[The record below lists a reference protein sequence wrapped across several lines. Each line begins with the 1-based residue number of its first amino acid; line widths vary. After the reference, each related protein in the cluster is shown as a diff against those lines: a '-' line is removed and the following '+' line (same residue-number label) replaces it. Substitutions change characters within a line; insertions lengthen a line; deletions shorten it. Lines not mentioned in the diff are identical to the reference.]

1 MKNTDIHSNWFSP
14 LNNLVGDIL
23 EVQKLMSN
31 VKDMIEIWKLL
42 SKTVKHQNNS
52 KEKVEEKEKE
62 KKDTTSYHADSVE
75 TNKMDNLIKF

>member
-62 KKDTTSYHADSVE
+62 KKDTTSYHTDFRA
-75 TNKMDNLIKF
+75 